1 MRARSSGRF
10 LAARLSVAAMKVSL
24 LAATTVGLITG
35 ITAGMAASEPEA
47 RLQRTVLAVGLREP
61 IALDVASDGRVV
73 LAERRGRIAVWD
85 PQSLR
90 LETVG
95 SLTVFSGPEDGLLGL
110 ALHPGFVT
118 NGWVFC
124 YHGTPGVLEN
134 RLSRFTLQHGP
145 GGGVLDLASQRI
157 LLRVPTRIPKPNH
170 SGGGLAFDAA
180 GCLYLGTGD
189 YTYADRS
196 EGFAPLDQRPG
207 QELNDSERTAANT
220 ADWRGK
226 ILRIHPEADGTYTIP
241 LGNLFPAGNPKA
253 LPEIY
258 AMGCRNPFRLSID
271 HPTGRLFW
279 GDVGPDATQPDPAR
293 GPSGFDEFHVT
304 RTAGNFGWPY
314 FIADNRPYRRFDFA
328 TRVSGEPWNPEKPIN
343 ESAFNTG
350 LSDLPPARPAFLWYP
365 PGPSARWPEVGSGP
379 RSAMAGPTYHFSA
392 GLKSPVKLP
401 AEWDGATFLMD
412 WERGWIL
419 GAWLDAEDRITR
431 LKPLL
436 PGQKFRRPICLQL
449 GPDGA
454 LYLIEWGSRWSD
466 NTDAALVR
474 VSASAE

>member
-1 MRARSSGRF
+1 MWCVRF
-10 LAARLSVAAMKVSL
+10 PEKVFMQPRCRRGWLGSL
-24 LAATTVGLITG
+24 LAAGAFAVADVGAT
-35 ITAGMAASEPEA
+35 EPSS
-47 RLQRTVLAVGLREP
+47 RLERTVLAEGLREP
-61 IALDVASDGRVV
+61 IALDVATDGRVV
-73 LAERRGRIAVWD
+73 LAERRGRIAVWNPRGD
-85 PQSLR
+85 R
-90 LETVG
+90 LETAGVL
-95 SLTVFSGPEDGLLGL
+95 SVFSGPEDGLLGL
-110 ALHPGFVT
+110 ALHPGFAT
-118 NGWVFC
+118 NGWIFC

-134 RLSRFTLQHGP
+134 RLSRFTLRGD
-145 GGGVLDLASQRI
+145 GVLDLASQRI

-196 EGFAPLDQRPG
+196 EGFAPLDHRPG

-226 ILRIHPEADGTYTIP
+226 ILRIHPEPEGGYTIP
-241 LGNLFPAGNPKA
+241 AGNLFAPGDPKA

-258 AMGCRNPFRLSID
+258 AMGCRNPFRLSLD
-271 HPTGRLFW
+271 RPTGRLFW
-279 GDVGPDATQPDPAR
+279 GDVGPDATQPNPAR
-293 GPSGFDEFHVT
+293 GPAGFDEFHVT

-328 TRVSGEPWNPEKPIN
+328 TQASGEPWNPAQPVN
-343 ESAFNTG
+343 ESPFNTG
-350 LSDLPPARPAFLWYP
+350 LRDLPPARSAFLWYP

-379 RSAMAGPTYHFSA
+379 RSAMAGPTYHFSSQ
-392 GLKSPVKLP
+392 LQSRSKMP
-401 AEWDGATFLMD
+401 AEWDGATFLFD

-419 GAWLDAEDRITR
+419 GAWLDDREGLAR

-436 PGQKFRRPICLQL
+436 PGHKFRRPICLQL

-474 VSASAE
+474 VAAAQ

>member
-1 MRARSSGRF
+1 MAPSRCSIQPRCSVGSFLGGGFIAGIAIVTLSTQAAIERSGGSG
-10 LAARLSVAAMKVSL
+10 VPK
-24 LAATTVGLITG
+24 
-35 ITAGMAASEPEA
+35 E
-47 RLQRTVLAVGLREP
+47 LQRTVLAEGLREP
-61 IALDVASDGRVV
+61 IALDVAVDGRVV
-73 LAERRGRIAVWD
+73 LAERRGRIAVWH
-85 PQSLR
+85 PTEPVLRTIASLN
-90 LETVG
+90 
-95 SLTVFSGPEDGLLGL
+95 VFTGPEDGLLGL

-134 RLSRFTLQHGP
+134 RLSRFTVKDGL
-145 GGGVLDLASQRI
+145 LDPASQHI

-170 SGGGLAFDAA
+170 SGGGLAFDSA
-180 GCLYLGTGD
+180 GHLYLGTGD

-196 EGFAPLDQRPG
+196 EGFAPLDHRPG

-226 ILRIHPEADGTYTIP
+226 ILRIHPEPDGTYTIP
-241 LGNLFPAGNPKA
+241 AGNLFPVGDPQV

-271 HPTGRLFW
+271 GPSGRLFW
-279 GDVGPDATQPDPAR
+279 GDVGPDAPQPDPER
-293 GPSGFDEFHVT
+293 GPAGFDEFHVT

-314 FIADNRPYRRFDFA
+314 FIAENRPYRRFDFG
-328 TRVSGEPWNPEKPIN
+328 TRRAGEAFDPERPIN
-343 ESAFNTG
+343 ESPFNTG
-350 LSDLPPARPAFLWYP
+350 RRELPPARPAFLWYP

-379 RSAMAGPTYHFSA
+379 RSAMVGPTYHFSA
-392 GLKSPVKLP
+392 ELKSAAKLP
-401 AEWDGATFLMD
+401 AEWDGATFLFD

-419 GAWLDAEDRITR
+419 GVWLDERDRVTR
-431 LKPLL
+431 LRPLL
-436 PGQKFRRPICLQL
+436 PGAKFRRPICLQL
-449 GPDGA
+449 GPEGA

-474 VSASAE
+474 ISGAE

>member
-24 LAATTVGLITG
+24 LTATTVGLITG

-47 RLQRTVLAVGLREP
+47 RLQRTVLADGLREP

-196 EGFAPLDQRPG
+196 EGFAPLYQRPG
-207 QELNDSERTAANT
+207 Q
-220 ADWRGK
+220 
-226 ILRIHPEADGTYTIP
+226 
-241 LGNLFPAGNPKA
+241 
-253 LPEIY
+253 
-258 AMGCRNPFRLSID
+258 
-271 HPTGRLFW
+271 
-279 GDVGPDATQPDPAR
+279 
-293 GPSGFDEFHVT
+293 
-304 RTAGNFGWPY
+304 
-314 FIADNRPYRRFDFA
+314 
-328 TRVSGEPWNPEKPIN
+328 
-343 ESAFNTG
+343 
-350 LSDLPPARPAFLWYP
+350 
-365 PGPSARWPEVGSGP
+365 
-379 RSAMAGPTYHFSA
+379 
-392 GLKSPVKLP
+392 
-401 AEWDGATFLMD
+401 
-412 WERGWIL
+412 
-419 GAWLDAEDRITR
+419 
-431 LKPLL
+431 
-436 PGQKFRRPICLQL
+436 
-449 GPDGA
+449 
-454 LYLIEWGSRWSD
+454 
-466 NTDAALVR
+466 
-474 VSASAE
+474 